1 MEAQSSQLIQ
11 GFRDTTSLPRLL
23 LDGRKL
29 GDGGI
34 GVYIDNTVRGLLER
48 ADTRITVI
56 SSRERAESAR
66 WRSEV
71 SWIYDSSKGYSLSE
85 YFLLPRRI
93 DFSGFDLYHSPHYT
107 LPFGVSI
114 PAVVTIH
121 DLIHITH
128 PESFYYPL
136 IAKRLI
142 SSAVTRAARVIAV
155 SADTR
160 DAVIRLTGVNP
171 RKVVHIPNAIPSF
184 VSHDRREERLSDAK
198 MPLCVPANERYFVA
212 VISNDKPHKG
222 VSDLLRA
229 WPLFIERYKRASATN
244 MEPRLILAGYGSE
257 SLKSSKYLSRLLMRA
272 GSVSVL
278 GSVESD
284 ALRDLYRGADALIVP
299 SLAEG
304 FCLPALEARSVGTRV
319 ICRPVPAIEELVTD
333 DDVVARDLSV
343 EALVDAIYTGAIAD
357 RHAREIAYED
367 LERFSLRAVAERTRS
382 VYGSVLAR
390 DSRIF
395 LGDRRVA

>member
-1 MEAQSSQLIQ
+1 
-11 GFRDTTSLPRLL
+11 
-23 LDGRKL
+23 
-29 GDGGI
+29 
-34 GVYIDNTVRGLLER
+34 
-48 ADTRITVI
+48 
-56 SSRERAESAR
+56 
-66 WRSEV
+66 
-71 SWIYDSSKGYSLSE
+71 
-85 YFLLPRRI
+85 
-93 DFSGFDLYHSPHYT
+93 
-107 LPFGVSI
+107 
-114 PAVVTIH
+114 
-121 DLIHITH
+121 
-128 PESFYYPL
+128 
-136 IAKRLI
+136 
-142 SSAVTRAARVIAV
+142 
-155 SADTR
+155 
-160 DAVIRLTGVNP
+160 
-171 RKVVHIPNAIPSF
+171 
-184 VSHDRREERLSDAK
+184 
-198 MPLCVPANERYFVA
+198 
-212 VISNDKPHKG
+212 
-222 VSDLLRA
+222 
-229 WPLFIERYKRASATN
+229 
-244 MEPRLILAGYGSE
+244 MEPRLVLAGYGSE
-257 SLKSSKYLSRLLMRA
+257 SLKSNKDLSRLLMRA
-272 GSVSVL
+272 GNVSVL